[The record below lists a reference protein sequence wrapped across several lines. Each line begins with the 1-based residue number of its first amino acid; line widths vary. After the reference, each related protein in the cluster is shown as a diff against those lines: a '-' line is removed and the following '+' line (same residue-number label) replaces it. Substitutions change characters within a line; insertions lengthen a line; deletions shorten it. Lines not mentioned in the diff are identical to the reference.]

1 MLNLRRILVPI
12 DVSNGLPWLMTWRVL
27 LPSTTLFTRREIH
40 RRLLFF
46 KAATLKARDTSASS
60 TPMTE
65 TSYLRIARY
74 LVAIVA
80 VAFGLL
86 TIWSGGAVLFG
97 GEEARQAVGDFVPF
111 VVWSNFVAG
120 FFYVVAGV
128 GLWQGGE
135 WARWVAVAIAGGV
148 AGTYFAFGLHVLQGG
163 PYEIIPSPKD
173 RCASESLSQNGRPS
187 RGAPRDPFVPKLFQ
201 QVHNILGIWYKDGCG
216 NGRSY
221 GHVDRDCCVCLPV
234 VRLAKGCLS
243 DKTAIPIAK

>member
-1 MLNLRRILVPI
+1 
-12 DVSNGLPWLMTWRVL
+12 
-27 LPSTTLFTRREIH
+27 
-40 RRLLFF
+40 
-46 KAATLKARDTSASS
+46 
-60 TPMTE
+60 MTE

-128 GLWQGGE
+128 GLWQGWE
-135 WARWVAVAIAGGV
+135 WARWVAVAIAGGA

-163 PYEIIPSPKD
+163 LYEVSTVVAMAVRTGMWIGIALFAFRLFD
-173 RCASESLSQNGRPS
+173 SLQD
-187 RGAPRDPFVPKLFQ
+187 A
-201 QVHNILGIWYKDGCG
+201 
-216 NGRSY
+216 
-221 GHVDRDCCVCLPV
+221 
-234 VRLAKGCLS
+234 
-243 DKTAIPIAK
+243 